1 MDITKDTFRKNLV
14 ELVKGFIANSDRYG
28 DDPQICVIPADGRLS
43 IMTADEFHESI
54 ADSVEELDNASGAL
68 GMASADAGDYQ
79 ATRNPDFYPAWS
91 FVKEEPGSVGINEKA
106 INSTVAVYF

>member
-43 IMTADEFHESI
+43 IMTADEFHESPP
-54 ADSVEELDNASGAL
+54 AH
-68 GMASADAGDYQ
+68 SAWRQ
-79 ATRNPDFYPAWS
+79 PMPATIRLH
-91 FVKEEPGSVGINEKA
+91 A
-106 INSTVAVYF
+106 IPISIRHGVL